1 MPSARIRPPVRK
13 SRREA
18 HGGARPF
25 AKPEK
30 ASEAFLVPGRIV
42 AGGAQLAEQG
52 FLRRQALRQKS
63 NGHHRARPQR
73 REGLPLPRD
82 RLLRR
87 HADRLDDRD
96 LPGFGLGQR
105 HALQSVPP
113 RPQRGS
119 PRNPFGSRM
128 SLPMARLDWVDGQIR
143 IRPIHVEK
151 GCSPDNSAWEGFF
164 GAIKNEMFYNEGQSR
179 MTVKEFIPYLEK
191 YLIWFRKRRTKESL
205 GYKSMIDRRREI
217 GMS

>member
-42 AGGAQLAEQG
+42 AGGAKLAEQG

-119 PRNPFGSRM
+119 PRSPFGSRM

-151 GCSPDNSAWEGFF
+151 GCSPESA
-164 GAIKNEMFYNEGQSR
+164 KSR
-179 MTVKEFIPYLEK
+179 KTNAATYGL
-191 YLIWFRKRRTKESL
+191 KRRDVPATKAIDTAVISSSAMGSSNTI
-205 GYKSMIDRRREI
+205 GYFNRSRPISRLK
-217 GMS
+217 